1 MAADPLSTAIGAA
14 LAVGG
19 AAYGSIASNKWNK
32 KARNLIQS
40 QRDNVEAWRLNRQN
54 QDDINRMESQAII
67 NNQKRLL
74 DEKYRQSEKANI
86 VAGGTDEALALQK
99 ASANDALAQTEAAI
113 AKDASNRHDSDER
126 LARAEDAA
134 LAQQQ
139 VQTYMNQANAAA
151 QAGSQAAN
159 AGINLVGVGL
169 QKDNFLKNG
178 IAKNNATT
186 LPDPAKATA
195 QASLDASIAA
205 GIHGPTSGL
214 TL

>member
-54 QDDINRMESQAII
+54 MDDINRTESQAII

-86 VAGGTDEALALQK
+86 VAGGTDEALAMQK

-113 AKDASNRHDSDER
+113 AKNASERHDSDER

-139 VQTYMNQANAAA
+139 VQTYMNQGNAAA

-178 IAKNNATT
+178 IEKNDATG
-186 LPDPAKATA
+186 A
-195 QASLDASIAA
+195 
-205 GIHGPTSGL
+205 
-214 TL
+214 